1 MNRTNNTDRFAI
13 HHNRCSLTWMQR
25 WMLSCC
31 EAIGFA
37 FRCQFKNRFQIAL
50 HIEEINGCRFHIPV
64 LFTTSARDHTRQHRL
79 LAHAIFCR
87 RIRNEAQTV
96 FKQTNTRLL
105 TFLVVNHSVQQTL
118 DQAQTH
124 R

>member
-1 MNRTNNTDRFAI
+1 M
-13 HHNRCSLTWMQR
+13 
-25 WMLSCC
+25 
-31 EAIGFA
+31 
-37 FRCQFKNRFQIAL
+37 
-50 HIEEINGCRFHIPV
+50 
-64 LFTTSARDHTRQHRL
+64 
-79 LAHAIFCR
+79 AHAIFCR